1 LLSKLE
7 SGRSD
12 GANCHS
18 GHNSGFWRHRQA
30 HRAALWLRGPWGNR
44 SARQGRT
51 GYPFRVI
58 GAKAAPGSLRGIQ
71 GLDSPLIGRDADMES
86 LRQTVDQFMMGNG
99 IIRHR
104 FSWILWQ
111 SPLQPQ
117 FQRQWR
123 SKRPHPSTPS
133 ALLQMQPRPRPT
145 NPYSCFNVAIGDI
158 VHSVRQFVR

>member
-1 LLSKLE
+1 MEQTATAGTIQVSRDTDRLIAPLFDFEAL
-7 SGRSD
+7 
-12 GANCHS
+12 
-18 GHNSGFWRHRQA
+18 
-30 HRAALWLRGPWGNR
+30 AAIEVRGKAAPVNH
-44 SARQGRT
+44 
-51 GYPFRVI
+51 FRVI
-58 GAKAAPGSLRGIQ
+58 GAKAAPGSLQGIQ
-71 GLDSPLIGRDADMES
+71 GLDSPPIGRDADMEP

-99 IIRHR
+99 TIRHR

-123 SKRPHPSTPS
+123 SKRPHPSTSP
-133 ALLQMQPRPRPT
+133 ALLQMQPRPT